1 MHKQTIRIS
10 PIDHRPRDIHGIRPR
25 AAASASAKPARKAG
39 YAAALYIHIE
49 RQLPQ
54 DPSRPFPD
62 EAADAP
68 DAAADANAPDAD
80 GALADADAADA
91 GAGGL
96 SERDAAGLGGPDA
109 VF

>member
-1 MHKQTIRIS
+1 M
-10 PIDHRPRDIHGIRPR
+10 PIDHRPRDIHGFRPR

-39 YAAALYIHIE
+39 YAATLYIHLE

-54 DPSRPFPD
+54 DPSRPFPA

-68 DAAADANAPDAD
+68 DAAADADAPDAD
-80 GALADADAADA
+80 GSLA

-96 SERDAAGLGGPDA
+96 SESDAAGHGGPDA